1 MNDSTPSPTD
11 LLSVGDVAE
20 RTGVAVSALHFYERQ
35 GLISA
40 TRTAGG
46 QRRFAR
52 HVIRRVTVIQV
63 AKRMGIP
70 LVEVS
75 EVFSDLPK
83 DRMPGKS
90 DWRRI
95 SERWRGRLEAR
106 RKEIQ
111 RMEEELVECI
121 GCGCVSLRSC
131 RVLNPDDELGS
142 DGSGPRLLPEF
153 PVASSDSAACASG
166 IGHAQAT

>member
-1 MNDSTPSPTD
+1 MSEAKPSPTD
-11 LLSVGDVAE
+11 LLSVGDVAV

-40 TRTAGG
+40 VRTSGG
-46 QRRFAR
+46 QRRYAR
-52 HVIRRVTVIQV
+52 HVIRRISVIQV

-70 LVEVS
+70 LAEVA
-75 EVFSDLPK
+75 EVFEDLPA
-83 DRMPGKS
+83 DRMPGKA

-95 SERWRGRLEAR
+95 SERWRTKLEAR
-106 RKEIQ
+106 RKEIE
-111 RMEEELVECI
+111 RMESELVECI

-153 PVASSDSAACASG
+153 PTD
-166 IGHAQAT
+166 

>member
-1 MNDSTPSPTD
+1 MSEAKPSPTD
-11 LLSVGDVAE
+11 LLSVGDVAA

-35 GLISA
+35 GLIA
-40 TRTAGG
+40 AVRTPGG
-46 QRRFAR
+46 QRRYAR
-52 HVIRRVTVIQV
+52 HVIRRISVIQV

-70 LVEVS
+70 LAEVA
-75 EVFSDLPK
+75 EVFDDLPA

-95 SERWRGRLEAR
+95 SQRWRSKLEAR
-106 RKEIQ
+106 RREIE
-111 RMEEELVECI
+111 RMESELVECI

-153 PVASSDSAACASG
+153 
-166 IGHAQAT
+166 TTE

>member
-1 MNDSTPSPTD
+1 MSDHKPTPTD
-11 LLSVGDVAE
+11 LLAIGEVAR
-20 RTGVAVSALHFYERQ
+20 RTGVAVSALHFYERL

-46 QRRFAR
+46 QRRYAR
-52 HVIRRVTVIQV
+52 HVIRRVSVIQV

-70 LVEVS
+70 LAEVA
-75 EVFSDLPK
+75 EVFADLPQ
-83 DRMPGKS
+83 DRMPSKV

-95 SERWRGRLEAR
+95 SERWHGRLEAR
-106 RKEIQ
+106 RKEIE
-111 RMEEELVECI
+111 RMEHELIECI

-142 DGSGPRLLPEF
+142 NGTGPRLLPEI
-153 PVASSDSAACASG
+153 SAD
-166 IGHAQAT
+166 

>member
-1 MNDSTPSPTD
+1 MNDVTPNPTD

-20 RTGVAVSALHFYERQ
+20 RTGVAVSALHFYERK
-35 GLISA
+35 GLISS

-52 HVIRRVTVIQV
+52 HVIRRVSVIQV

-70 LVEVS
+70 LVEVA
-75 EVFSDLPK
+75 EVFSDLPQ

-106 RKEIQ
+106 RRELE
-111 RMEEELVECI
+111 RMESELVECI

-142 DGSGPRLLPEF
+142 GGSGPRLLPEY
-153 PVASSDSAACASG
+153 PID
-166 IGHAQAT
+166 